1 MQKDSIIKKIVLS
14 LVIPVA
20 IYVFFT
26 VLCSTTGHTGFGT
39 GTDLQTILFTSVYS
53 GLIALAMSINLS
65 SGRFDFSIGATLVL
79 AIILGGNIA
88 KEHDLNGIAMLAIT
102 VLIAAVFGCISGL
115 VYVLLGLPPMVV
127 SLGMAMIYEAI
138 GFMYNRAKG
147 VKLIGSSSLLI
158 FSKLPTVIVIMLIV
172 LVILIILYDFTKF
185 GFNRSALISGQKIAV
200 DMGINEKKNA
210 VICYAI
216 AGALLGIAGCVY
228 ISKYG
233 TVTPETGLSSSSYFM
248 TAFLPMFIGG
258 AIAKYSSYP
267 VAVYIGAFT
276 QALITSGL
284 SAMGAGSSLMTI
296 INGAV
301 VLIFLIYTSN
311 SYKIIELQMFRQKLN
326 KAKQMQNNEG

>member
-1 MQKDSIIKKIVLS
+1 MQKDSIIKKVLVS
-14 LVIPVA
+14 LIIPVA
-20 IYVFFT
+20 TYVFFAA
-26 VLCSTTGHTGFGT
+26 LCRFAGHTGFGT

-53 GLIALAMSINLS
+53 GLIALALSINLS

-88 KEHDLNGIAMLAIT
+88 KEFDLNGAAMLVIT
-102 VLIAAVFGCISGL
+102 ALIAAVIGCISGL
-115 VYVLLGLPPMVV
+115 VYVLLGLPPMVA

-147 VKLIGSSSLLI
+147 VKLIGRSNLLI
-158 FSKLPTVIVIMLIV
+158 FSKFPTVIIIMLIV

-185 GFNRSALISGQKIAV
+185 GFNRSALASGQKIAV

-210 VICYAI
+210 VICYVI
-216 AGALLGIAGCVY
+216 AGALLGIAGCIY

-258 AIAKYSSYP
+258 AISKYSSYP

-276 QALITSGL
+276 QACITSGL
-284 SAMGAGSSLMTI
+284 SVMGAGNSLMTI
-296 INGAV
+296 INGII

-311 SYKIIELQMFRQKLN
+311 NYKIIEFQMFRQKLE
-326 KAKQMQNNEG
+326 KAKQIKNNEG